1 MSGVSTHI
9 LDTSIGRP
17 AAGVSVSLEMLGN
30 IHAYEKWRGMW
41 HPVAEA
47 TTDAN
52 GRCRLIPKA
61 DTIKPGIHRL
71 TFITGPYF
79 AARKVATLYPE
90 VSITFT
96 VAEGEANYHIPL
108 LLNPFGYTTYRGS

>member
-1 MSGVSTHI
+1 MSGISTHI

-17 AAGVSVSLEMLGN
+17 AAGVAVTLEAFGTLSGD
-30 IHAYEKWRGMW
+30 WRGMW
-41 HPVAEA
+41 RLVAEA
-47 TTDAN
+47 TTDAD
-52 GRCRLIPKA
+52 GRCRLVPAK
-61 DTIKPGIHRL
+61 DPIKPGIHRL

-79 AARKVATLYPE
+79 AARRQPTLYPE

-108 LLNPFGYTTYRGS
+108 LVNPFGYTTYRGS